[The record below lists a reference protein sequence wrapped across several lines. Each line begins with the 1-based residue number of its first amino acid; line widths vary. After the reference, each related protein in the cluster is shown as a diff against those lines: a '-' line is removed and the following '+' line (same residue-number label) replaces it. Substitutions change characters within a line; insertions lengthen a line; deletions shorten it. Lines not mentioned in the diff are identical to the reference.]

1 MELEDFKSDYLQS
14 GKLEK
19 DKDALQ
25 RMLHAGNPVIKG
37 IRRQLIVESILW
49 IFFLV
54 VYYDFFD
61 GHLKPLIWNLLLIL
75 SVMLLLMHSLLG
87 YKIINNPVNG
97 NNIQKSIKNYLQRV
111 RRYSII
117 SIASRIMAI
126 IIVFGYFLSSI
137 ESNEKRLLGIG
148 FLLLLVT
155 IQGLMLRK
163 IWLGRIDKIKKV
175 YTQLTA

>member
-14 GKLEK
+14 GKQEK

-61 GHLKPLIWNLLLIL
+61 GHLKPLIWNLLLVL
-75 SVMLLLMHSLLG
+75 SVMLSLMHSLLG
-87 YKIINNPVNG
+87 YKITSNPVNG
-97 NNIQKSIKNYLQRV
+97 NNIRESLENYLQRV

-117 SIASRIMAI
+117 SIASRITAI
-126 IIVFGYFLSSI
+126 IIVFVYFLSSI
-137 ESNEKRLLGIG
+137 ESNHKKLLGIG
-148 FLLLLVT
+148 FLLLL
-155 IQGLMLRK
+155 IIMQGLLLRK
-163 IWLGRIDKIKKV
+163 IWVRRINKLKKV
-175 YTQLTA
+175 YAQLAS